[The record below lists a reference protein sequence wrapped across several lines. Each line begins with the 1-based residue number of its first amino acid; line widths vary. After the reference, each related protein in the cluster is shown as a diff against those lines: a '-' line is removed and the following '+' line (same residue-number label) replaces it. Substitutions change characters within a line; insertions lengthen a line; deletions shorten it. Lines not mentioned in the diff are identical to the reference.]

1 MSSFVLF
8 KKQERIPS
16 YENPTPQWDQELSL
30 SVLVVQMFFVVF
42 YERPEKKHKQNKLK
56 GS

>member
-1 MSSFVLF
+1 MSSFILF